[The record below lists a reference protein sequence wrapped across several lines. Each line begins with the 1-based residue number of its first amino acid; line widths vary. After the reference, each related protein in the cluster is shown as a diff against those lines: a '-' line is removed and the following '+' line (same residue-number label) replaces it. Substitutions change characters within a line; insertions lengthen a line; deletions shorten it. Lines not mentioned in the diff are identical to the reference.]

1 MKKLYYTIG
10 EVSQITGVEPYIL
23 RYWETIFE
31 ELSPSKNQTGK
42 RVYTQNHI
50 QTIFRLKEL
59 IHDKKYSTAGAK
71 MELRNQKQTSS
82 KKSPQPEPL
91 PRAVRQDLNEIKQFL
106 NKLLEQL

>member
-10 EVSQITGVEPYIL
+10 EVSQITEVEPYIL

-31 ELSPSKNQTGK
+31 DLSPSKNQAGK
-42 RVYTQNHI
+42 RVYTQKHI

-71 MELRNQKQTSS
+71 LALRNTGDASS
-82 KKSPQPEPL
+82 KQNQQTEQL

-106 NKLLEQL
+106 NKLLKHL